1 MELKFELEFECGENT
16 LSVRGFDTHEELS
29 SIFECNILCCSPNP
43 DIDLEAIVGKAAL
56 FVIRTGN
63 PHVETPE
70 RTWEGVCSQ
79 MELLRSEYGAAE
91 KGLTTY
97 FLRIVPRMWLMR
109 HNREHRIF
117 QRKTI
122 PEIVELLLGEWEID
136 FDKRLSGQYKQ
147 LDYVVQ
153 YGESDFTFV
162 SRLCERAGITYYFDF
177 ASGNQGK
184 LTLHDAP
191 HTNAPR
197 TPIKSNDKSFGRAA
211 EEHVN
216 RARVAERVA
225 PGRFTL
231 KDFDFRRPDFH
242 LLGEAPPAKAPEDFY
257 ELYHYMPGGSVYLDG
272 GGGGGTPVADDKGP
286 VRSVDAEAKARAE
299 RGLEAERCRKRMVS
313 FETNCVDLFPGTVF
327 KIDEHPRPDVGKPL
341 LISAFTISGTSN
353 EAWVQLGDAVYAELP
368 YRPVERTPRPSIRG
382 VQSAFVVG
390 PAGEEI
396 YTDEFGRIR
405 VQFHW
410 DRDGKMDP
418 DSSCWMRVSQGWAG
432 GGFGKILI
440 PRVGQEVLVGYE
452 EGDPDRPFV
461 LGRNY
466 NAVNLIAGEQAT
478 PRYKTRSS
486 WRSDTSPHADNCF
499 NEIRF
504 EDQLDEEFVFTQA
517 QRDQQKL
524 VKRHETE
531 RTGHNRAELVGGNR
545 SVIVGEVDATL
556 VGKKYSLQMID
567 TPKPEQL
574 QILAM
579 GKPQVQPLSTK
590 LEMIDK
596 KILCTSGEATV
607 VLDGPDAVFEAKSLI
622 SFKAG
627 GNVIVK
633 GGPNI
638 HINPKG
644 GGSAQAGCLEKGSG
658 VAAPF
663 VQKAK

>member
-1 MELKFELEFECGENT
+1 MELKFELEFECGENS
-16 LSVRGFDTHEELS
+16 LSVRSFDTHEELS
-29 SIFECNILCCSPNP
+29 TCFECNVLCRSPNA
-43 DIDLEAIVGKAAL
+43 DIDLESIVGKAAL
-56 FVIRTGN
+56 LVIRSGN
-63 PHVETPE
+63 PEVETHE
-70 RTWEGVCSQ
+70 RAWYGVCSH
-79 MELLRSEYGAAE
+79 MELLRSEDEPGA

-97 FLRIVPRMWLMR
+97 FLRIVPRMWLMT

-122 PEIVELLLGEWEID
+122 PEIVEQLLGEWEIEL
-136 FDKRLSGQYKQ
+136 DKKLSGQYKP

-162 SRLCERAGITYYFDF
+162 SRLLERAGITYYFDF
-177 ASGNQGK
+177 NGGNQGK

-197 TPIKSNDKSFGRAA
+197 KPIKYNARPIGRAA
-211 EEHVN
+211 EEHVSK
-216 RARVAERVA
+216 ARIAERVA

-242 LLGEAPPAKAPEDFY
+242 LVGEAAPAKAPEDFY
-257 ELYHYMPGGSVYLDG
+257 ELYHYMPGSSVYLDG
-272 GGGGGTPVADDKGP
+272 GGGDTPVADDKGA
-286 VRSVDAEAKARAE
+286 VRSIDDEAKARAE
-299 RGLEAERCRKRMVS
+299 RGLQAERCRKRMLS

-327 KIDEHPRPDVGKPL
+327 QIEEHPRPDVGKPL
-341 LISAFTISGTSN
+341 LISAYSISGSTN
-353 EAWVQLGDAVYAELP
+353 EAWVQVGEALYAELP
-368 YRPVERTPRPSIRG
+368 YRPVEQTPRPSIRG

-390 PAGEEI
+390 PEGEEI
-396 YTDEFGRIR
+396 YTDEFGRVR

-418 DSSCWMRVSQGWAG
+418 ESSCWMRVSQGWAG

-440 PRVGQEVLVGYE
+440 PRIGQEVLVAYE

-461 LGRNY
+461 VGRNY
-466 NAVNLIAGEQAT
+466 NATSLIATEQET

-486 WRSDTSPHADNCF
+486 WRSDTSPHADNAF

-504 EDQLDEEFVFTQA
+504 EDQIDEEFVFIQA

-556 VGKKYSLQMID
+556 VGKKFSLQMID
-567 TPKPEQL
+567 TPKPDQL
-574 QILAM
+574 QILPM
-579 GKPQVQPLSTK
+579 GKPTVDPISTK

-596 KILCTSGEATV
+596 KILCTSGEASMV
-607 VLDGPDAVFEAKSLI
+607 MDGPDAVFEAKSLV

-627 GNVIVK
+627 GNIIVK

-644 GGSAQAGCLEKGSG
+644 GGSAQAGCLAKGSG